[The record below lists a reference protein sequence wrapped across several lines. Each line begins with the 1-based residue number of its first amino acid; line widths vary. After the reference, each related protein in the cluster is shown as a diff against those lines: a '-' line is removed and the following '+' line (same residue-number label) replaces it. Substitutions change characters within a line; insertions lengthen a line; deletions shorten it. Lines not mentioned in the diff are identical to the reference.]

1 MTVFAS
7 KEAEEFIRT
16 GAKEFRYSREVQI
29 TPGARDLLG
38 DAGIRLVFEPDGAK
52 SPVASAGSPAA
63 AKSTAGLS
71 GKVTTKSPDGREYN
85 PEHLKL
91 FHSEEAEK
99 LKTQMCD
106 MGRRL
111 WMREYTDGN
120 GGNISARIGPNEY
133 LCTPTGVSKG
143 FLTPDM
149 MCMVNGDG
157 LQIAGSWKR
166 TSEVTTH
173 LAIYQ
178 STPAAMSVC
187 HAHPV
192 HATAFAVT
200 GFEPPPR
207 LIPEWEVFVGKA
219 AMAPYKTPGSREMY
233 DAIYPLAPKHQSI
246 LMGNHGVICWGVSV
260 EDAYF
265 KMEITDAYCRTVFIA
280 MQIPTRHTSIPCEK
294 MGELLELKKGLGL
307 PDPRYD
313 LKPAELCEID
323 PWAAMEDRPKACSSQ
338 ADGGCCSSQSGPV
351 EATNAELEALVQSLT
366 EEIMQKLSKEGK

>member
-1 MTVFAS
+1 MTVFSS

-16 GAKEFRYSREVQI
+16 GAKELRYSREVQI
-29 TPGARDLLG
+29 TPGARDILG
-38 DAGIRLVFEPDGAK
+38 DAGVRLVFQADE
-52 SPVASAGSPAA
+52 PVAGGAAGISSGKPSVLPA
-63 AKSTAGLS
+63 
-71 GKVTTKSPDGREYN
+71 GKVTRKSPDGREYN
-85 PEHLKL
+85 PAHLEL
-91 FHSEEAEK
+91 FHSPEAEK
-99 LKTQMCD
+99 LKVEMCD
-106 MGRRL
+106 IGRRL

-120 GGNISARIGPNEY
+120 GGNISSRIGPEEF

-149 MCMVNGDG
+149 MCMVDAEGT
-157 LQIAGSWKR
+157 QIAGSWKR
-166 TSEVTTH
+166 TSEITTH
-173 LAIYQ
+173 LAIYK
-178 STPAAMSVC
+178 STPAAKSVC

-265 KMEITDAYCRTVFIA
+265 KMEITDAYCRTIFIA
-280 MQIPTRHTSIPCEK
+280 MQIPTKHTSIPCEK
-294 MGELLELKKGLGL
+294 MGELLEIKKSLGL
-307 PDPRYD
+307 PDPRFD

-323 PWAAMEDRPKACSSQ
+323 PWAVMEDRPKACSTQ
-338 ADGGCCSSQSGPV
+338 AEGEGGCSRSGSPV
-351 EATNAELEALVQSLT
+351 EATNAELESLVQSLT
-366 EEIMQKLSKEGK
+366 EEIMNKLNKEGQ